1 MSKSVTE
8 YEIVKLVLSIR
19 NREKKTQRDL
29 ADLLKVSAGFIGQI
43 EMESSSS
50 MYSYNQ
56 LNEIAKYLN
65 CSLKDFMPEKWIEE

>member
-1 MSKSVTE
+1 MPKTVTE

-19 NREKKTQRDL
+19 NREKKTQRDM

-56 LNEIAKYLN
+56 LNELAKYLN

>member
-1 MSKSVTE
+1 MSKTVTE

>member
-1 MSKSVTE
+1 MPKTATE
-8 YEIVKLVLSIR
+8 YEIVKLVLTIR

-29 ADLLKVSAGFIGQI
+29 AELLKVSAGFIGQI

-65 CSLKDFMPEKWIEE
+65 CSLKDFMPDLPM

>member
-1 MSKSVTE
+1 MPKTVTE

-50 MYSYNQ
+50 MYSYSQ
-56 LNEIAKYLN
+56 LNELAKYLN
-65 CSLKDFMPEKWIEE
+65 CSLKIYA

>member
-1 MSKSVTE
+1 MPKTITE

-19 NREKKTQRDL
+19 NREKKTQRDF

-50 MYSYNQ
+50 MYSYDQ

-65 CSLKDFMPEKWIEE
+65 CSLKDFMPEKWIGE

>member
-1 MSKSVTE
+1 MPKSITE
-8 YEIVKLVLSIR
+8 NEIVKLVLLIR

-43 EMESSSS
+43 EMESSAS
-50 MYSYNQ
+50 MYSYDQ

-65 CSLKDFMPEKWIEE
+65 CSLKDFMPENWIEE